1 MPQLAPLNWMFLFIL
16 FWTMIAL
23 VSIMI
28 WWSKK
33 TFFSAKSLKKSSLK
47 QNKWNW

>member
-1 MPQLAPLNWMFLFIL
+1 MPQLSPLNWMFLFIL
-16 FWTMIAL
+16 FWTTISL

-33 TFFSAKSLKKSSLK
+33 TFFSTQKSETPTLK